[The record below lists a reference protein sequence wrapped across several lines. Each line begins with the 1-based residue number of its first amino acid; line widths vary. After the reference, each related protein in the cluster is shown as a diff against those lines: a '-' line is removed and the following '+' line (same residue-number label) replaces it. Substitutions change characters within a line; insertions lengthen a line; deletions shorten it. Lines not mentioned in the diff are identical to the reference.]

1 MDLEILKIASN
12 IENHKILTNFSH
24 SSKQKN
30 PLCGDEMLISL
41 KISNNK
47 ILDFAYQC
55 KSCIYCQAS
64 VSVLSR
70 VSINNTIDKIRE
82 LVSFTETFFSDDKNI
97 FPKEWKIFNKLFNKK
112 NVSRKECLMLPFKT
126 LAKALKS

>member
-12 IENHKILTNFSH
+12 TENHKILTNFSH

-41 KISNNK
+41 KVSNNK

-70 VSINNTIDKIRE
+70 VSINNKIDKIKK
-82 LVSFTETFFSDDKNI
+82 LVNFAETFFSDDKNT
-97 FPKEWKIFNKLFNKK
+97 FQKEWNIFNKLFNKK

>member
-12 IENHKILTNFSH
+12 TENHKILTNFSH

-64 VSVLSR
+64 VSILSR

-82 LVSFTETFFSDDKNI
+82 LLSFTETFFSDNKNK

>member
-12 IENHKILTNFSH
+12 TENHKILDNFSH

-41 KISNNK
+41 KVSNNK

-70 VSINNTIDKIRE
+70 VSINNKIDKIKK
-82 LVSFTETFFSDDKNI
+82 LVNFTETFFSDDKNT

>member
-12 IENHKILTNFSH
+12 TENHKILTNFSH

-64 VSVLSR
+64 VSILSR
-70 VSINNTIDKIRE
+70 VSINNTIDKIKK
-82 LVSFTETFFSDDKNI
+82 LVNFTETFFSNNKNT

>member
-12 IENHKILTNFSH
+12 TENHKTLTNFSH

-41 KISNNK
+41 KVSNNK

-70 VSINNTIDKIRE
+70 VSINNKIDKIKK
-82 LVSFTETFFSDDKNI
+82 LVSFTETFFSDDKNT